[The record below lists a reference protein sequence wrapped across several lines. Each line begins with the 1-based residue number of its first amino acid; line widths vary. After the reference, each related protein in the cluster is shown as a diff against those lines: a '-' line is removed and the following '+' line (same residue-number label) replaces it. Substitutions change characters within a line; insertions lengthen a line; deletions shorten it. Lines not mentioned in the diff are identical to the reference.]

1 MDDCEL
7 SSLELYES
15 DWVCVK
21 TGIFDKQASNKNN
34 NINNSSSTVING
46 KCNFGKKGKETQKTT
61 KLKFFCGWNK
71 DKETLAVTAREG
83 EPQLEFKRKDIV
95 QKNWLE

>member
-34 NINNSSSTVING
+34 NINNWHHNILRASARP
-46 KCNFGKKGKETQKTT
+46 E
-61 KLKFFCGWNK
+61 KLKIEK
-71 DKETLAVTAREG
+71 
-83 EPQLEFKRKDIV
+83 
-95 QKNWLE
+95 QKNIHNKQTCLLK